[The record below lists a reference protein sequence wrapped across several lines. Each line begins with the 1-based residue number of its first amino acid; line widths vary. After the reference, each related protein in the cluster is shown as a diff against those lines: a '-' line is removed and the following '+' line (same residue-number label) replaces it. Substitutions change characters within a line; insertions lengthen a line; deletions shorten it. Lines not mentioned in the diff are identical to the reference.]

1 MILSNL
7 SILSIRNSLKIPN
20 TPIIQ
25 SFSNYNYKR

>member
-7 SILSIRNSLKIPN
+7 SILIFLNFLKIPN

-25 SFSNYNYKR
+25 SFSNYKR